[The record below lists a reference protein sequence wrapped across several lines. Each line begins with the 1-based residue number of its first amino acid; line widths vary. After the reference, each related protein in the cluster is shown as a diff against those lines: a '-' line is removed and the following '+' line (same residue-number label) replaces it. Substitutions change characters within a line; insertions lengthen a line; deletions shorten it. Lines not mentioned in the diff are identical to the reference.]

1 MRQSES
7 RSQPAAGYFAAFF
20 LRAAQEAFIRSDT
33 ASFSLAVI
41 GRRFLVGVASDA
53 VSATGVAAA
62 AVRREEERRAA
73 GFAGA
78 EVPRILSTS
87 FNALISACRLNFT
100 LPVGD
105 CLCYDTHEL
114 PRAVSS
120 VGRHAQGSAE
130 RAPMGSDSSPRR
142 VRRPGRS
149 RRRAASPP
157 AVARREEGAERRR
170 HAFARPEL
178 FIRPRGLS
186 GSNRAGAGGGRPLP
200 EGRTARPPLPA
211 TPGYATRA
219 TWSNG
224 QRWCVGSREDLADPP
239 ATERALP
246 R

>member
-87 FNALISACRLNFT
+87 FNALISACRRSISLCRAEIAFAMT
-100 LPVGD
+100 LMSFPGLYPPSV
-105 CLCYDTHEL
+105 DTL
-114 PRAVSS
+114 RARPSALQWV
-120 VGRHAQGSAE
+120 RILAQGE
-130 RAPMGSDSSPRR
+130 FGGQD
-142 VRRPGRS
+142 G
-149 RRRAASPP
+149 
-157 AVARREEGAERRR
+157 
-170 HAFARPEL
+170 
-178 FIRPRGLS
+178 
-186 GSNRAGAGGGRPLP
+186 AGAGLHHHPPSPGAKRAQNAAAMLSLAPSSSSGLGDSPAPIAPARAGDGLCLRGGRRGCHGTAATAAGTRTSVPVP
-200 EGRTARPPLPA
+200 SGRGGRTFR
-211 TPGYATRA
+211 
-219 TWSNG
+219 
-224 QRWCVGSREDLADPP
+224 C
-239 ATERALP
+239 
-246 R
+246 